1 MTGDTVGKVSDEYRR
16 KRVRR
21 IKRII
26 ITFVVLLLLL
36 PTCLSVYLIF
46 RVSSLEKRL
55 DVISE
60 IQSKSV
66 SETDVDVEETVAET
80 GTASGGSVS
89 GDALDIPGPTPIPQ
103 GLGKKVY
110 LTFDDGPGPNTKMLL
125 DILKKNGI
133 HATFFVTGK
142 TDDFSKEIYKRIVDE
157 GHTLGMH
164 SYSHVYE
171 EIYSSEKAFTQDLDK
186 IYEYLYEVTGVY
198 PKFYRFPG
206 GSSVQDTSVPI
217 DNLVRILEERGITYL
232 DWNVISPDIRD
243 SSVGKSRMI
252 KELMSDVNK
261 YETSVVMFY
270 DTQTQPMTIKTLS
283 SFIRKLKKNQYEILP
298 VDENT
303 APIRHNQ

>member
-1 MTGDTVGKVSDEYRR
+1 MTGDTVGKVSDEYRK

-26 ITFVVLLLLL
+26 ITLIIIMILL

-46 RVSSLEKRL
+46 RVSSLEDRL
-55 DVISE
+55 DVINE
-60 IQSKSV
+60 LQEKSV
-66 SETDVDVEETVAET
+66 SEEIVDDGGETET
-80 GTASGGSVS
+80 GVVSGSAVS
-89 GDALDIPGPTPIPQ
+89 GDAVEAAEATPVPE

-110 LTFDDGPGPNTKMLL
+110 LTFDDGPGPNTEKIL
-125 DILKKNGI
+125 DILKKNDVK
-133 HATFFVTGK
+133 ATFFVTGK
-142 TDDFSKEIYKRIVDE
+142 TDDFSKQIYKRIVDE

-171 EIYSSEKAFTQDLDK
+171 EIYASEKAFSQDLDK
-186 IYEYLYEVTGVY
+186 LYDYLYEVTGVHSE
-198 PKFYRFPG
+198 FYRFPG

-217 DNLVRILEERGITYL
+217 EDLVKILDKKGVTYL

-243 SSVGKSRMI
+243 ASVSRKRMI
-252 KELMSDVNK
+252 NELMSDVKK
-261 YETSVVMFY
+261 YDTSVVMFY
-270 DTQTQPMTIKTLS
+270 DTQTQPITIKTLS

-298 VDENT
+298 VDANT

>member
-26 ITFVVLLLLL
+26 IMLVVILLLL

-55 DVISE
+55 DVISDM
-60 IQSKSV
+60 QNQSV
-66 SETDVDVEETVAET
+66 SETQVDVEEVTAET
-80 GTASGGSVS
+80 EAVSGGSVS
-89 GDALDIPGPTPIPQ
+89 GGASDISEATPIPQ

-110 LTFDDGPGPNTKMLL
+110 LTFDDGPGPNTKKLL
-125 DILKKNGI
+125 DILKKNEI
-133 HATFFVTGK
+133 KATFFVTGK
-142 TDDFSKEIYKRIVDE
+142 TDDFSKEIYKRIVEE

-171 EIYSSEKAFTQDLDK
+171 EIYASEKAFAQDLDK
-186 IYEYLYEVTGVY
+186 IYGYLYDVTGVY

-217 DNLVRILEERGITYL
+217 EDLISILEERGITYL

-243 SSVGKSRMI
+243 SSVGKVRMI
-252 KELMSDVNK
+252 KELMSDVQK

-270 DTQTQPMTIKTLS
+270 DTQTQPMTIKTLT
-283 SFIRKLKKNQYEILP
+283 SFIKKLKKNQYEILP

>member
-26 ITFVVLLLLL
+26 ITLVVILLLL

-55 DVISE
+55 DVISD
-60 IQSKSV
+60 IQNQSV
-66 SETDVDVEETVAET
+66 LEAEVDVEETEVEA
-80 GTASGGSVS
+80 GTVSGSSVS
-89 GDALDIPGPTPIPQ
+89 GGTSDIAGTTPVPQ

-110 LTFDDGPGPNTKMLL
+110 LTFDDGPGPNTKKLL
-125 DILKKNGI
+125 DILKKNGVK
-133 HATFFVTGK
+133 ATFFVTGK
-142 TDDFSKEIYKRIVDE
+142 TDDFSKEIYKRIVNE

-171 EIYSSEKAFTQDLDK
+171 EIYASDKAFTQDLDK
-186 IYEYLYEVTGVY
+186 LYEYLYEVTGVY

-217 DNLVRILEERGITYL
+217 EDLIKILEERGITYL

-243 SSVGKSRMI
+243 SSVGKVRMI
-252 KELMSDVNK
+252 KELMSDVQK

-283 SFIRKLKKNQYEILP
+283 SFIKKLKKNQYEILP

>member
-26 ITFVVLLLLL
+26 ITFVVILLLL

-55 DVISE
+55 DVISDM
-60 IQSKSV
+60 QNQSV
-66 SETDVDVEETVAET
+66 SETQVDAEETTAET
-80 GTASGGSVS
+80 EAASGSSVS
-89 GDALDIPGPTPIPQ
+89 GGASDISETTPVPQ

-110 LTFDDGPGPNTKMLL
+110 LTFDDGPGPNTNKLL

-133 HATFFVTGK
+133 KATFFVTGK
-142 TDDFSKEIYKRIVDE
+142 TDDFSKEIYKRIVEE

-171 EIYSSEKAFTQDLDK
+171 EIYASEKAFAQDLDK
-186 IYEYLYEVTGVY
+186 IYEYLYDVTGVY

-217 DNLVRILEERGITYL
+217 EDLISILEERGITYL

-243 SSVGKSRMI
+243 SSVGKVRMI
-252 KELMSDVNK
+252 KELMSDVQK

-270 DTQTQPMTIKTLS
+270 DTQTQPMTIKTLT
-283 SFIRKLKKNQYEILP
+283 SFIKKLKKNQYEILP

>member
-26 ITFVVLLLLL
+26 ITMVVILLLL

-55 DVISE
+55 DVISD
-60 IQSKSV
+60 IQNKSV
-66 SETDVDVEETVAET
+66 SETEVDVGDSETET
-80 GTASGGSVS
+80 GAVSGGSASGGAS
-89 GDALDIPGPTPIPQ
+89 DIAETTPVPI

-110 LTFDDGPGPNTKMLL
+110 LTFDDGPGPNTKKLL
-125 DILKKNGI
+125 DILKKNGVK
-133 HATFFVTGK
+133 ATFFVTGK

-171 EIYSSEKAFTQDLDK
+171 EIYASDKAFTQDLDK
-186 IYEYLYEVTGVY
+186 LYEYLYEVTGVY

-217 DNLVRILEERGITYL
+217 ENLIEILEERGITYL

-243 SSVGKSRMI
+243 SSVGKVRMI
-252 KELMSDVNK
+252 KELMSDVQK
-261 YETSVVMFY
+261 YDTSVVMFY

-283 SFIRKLKKNQYEILP
+283 SFIKKLKKNQYEILP